1 MAGPLKAANSA
12 PVIGITTTLNEADG
26 FQRVNVEYI
35 KRISSAGA
43 IPILITPVLGGAEAN
58 RALAHEVIGLVDGLL
73 FTGGG
78 DIHPKN
84 YMDVTLRYIHESVHP
99 EDAAVDDADP
109 SGYGRPR
116 KLSTTGS
123 DCMNCPVDD
132 ALRNIVDE
140 VTPCPVTQVLDG
152 RDVVVSSGTSN
163 IPCLDGLLAVNDD
176 RDGLELELARLAF
189 ERGVPTLG
197 VCRGMQVLNV
207 ALGGS
212 LYRDLQ
218 VCGITDAQHM
228 QQKPYTDTLEA
239 ANVVEGTQL
248 ARILDGHTMGRI
260 NTIHHQGVN
269 LVAAPLHVNAWGD
282 DGIIEGI
289 EVDPDAEGVDHPFFL
304 GVQWHP
310 EYLAAH
316 EPLFEALVSAASK

>member
-1 MAGPLKAANSA
+1 MKT
-12 PVIGITTTLNEADG
+12 PVIGITTTLNESDG
-26 FQRVNVEYI
+26 FQRVNIEYI
-35 KRISSAGA
+35 KRIAEAGA
-43 IPILITPVLGGAEAN
+43 IPILITPVPGGVKAN
-58 RALAHEVIGLVDGLL
+58 RDLAHRVIDVVDGLL

-84 YMDVTLRYIHESVHP
+84 YMNVTLRHIHESMHP
-99 EDAAVDDADP
+99 DEAIDDAS
-109 SGYGRPR
+109 SGPYGHPR
-116 KLSTTGS
+116 KLSDTGS

-132 ALRNIVDE
+132 ALRDIVDKVAPTE
-140 VTPCPVTQVLDG
+140 VTQVLDG
-152 RDVVVSSGTSN
+152 RDVVVAGGTSG
-163 IPCLDGLLAVNDD
+163 IPCLDGLLAVSDD

-189 ERGVPTLG
+189 DRGVPTLG

-212 LYRDLQ
+212 LYRDLR
-218 VCGITDAQHM
+218 VCGITEHDHM
-228 QQKPYTDTLEA
+228 QEKPYANACEEA
-239 ANVVEGTQL
+239 SVVEGTLL
-248 ARILDGHTMGRI
+248 AHILDGRIMGRV

-269 LVAAPLHVNAWGD
+269 LVAAPLRVNAFGS

-289 EVDPDAEGVDHPFFL
+289 EMDDAYDRVDHPFFL

-316 EPLFEALVSAASK
+316 EAIFQALVDAASGTSR